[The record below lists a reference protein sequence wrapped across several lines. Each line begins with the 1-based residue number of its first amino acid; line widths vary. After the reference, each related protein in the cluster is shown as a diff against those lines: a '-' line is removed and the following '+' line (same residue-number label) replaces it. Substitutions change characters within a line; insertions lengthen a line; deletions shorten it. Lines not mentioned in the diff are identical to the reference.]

1 MQADQGLPGDG
12 TQTYT
17 EHSLTWVSWW
27 VGPAALLLAYAGAV
41 LAAYRCGVVVG
52 RWRAVLPWIGP
63 FVVGLGSTLL
73 VLLRPG
79 ITPDHP
85 WADRRLV
92 VSVLPTVMLLAVG
105 AVAALVRLARRH
117 APLPVLIL
125 AVVIGSLAV
134 TGPAFAATRPVAGLR
149 TEMGEVGA
157 VQQVC
162 RSFRPGDVAVVV
174 SERAANEWT
183 EDIRGVCHV
192 PTVVVRVPHS
202 STQTA
207 AGQQALTAALQRL
220 LPKIQAGGGNVQ
232 VISDRPELLTPLGTT
247 PRHLVDLQTTEDP
260 RLLTERPEGSVPLVV
275 SLWSAP
281 APR

>member
-1 MQADQGLPGDG
+1 MRCCPG
-12 TQTYT
+12 
-17 EHSLTWVSWW
+17 S
-27 VGPAALLLAYAGAV
+27 
-41 LAAYRCGVVVG
+41 
-52 RWRAVLPWIGP
+52 GP

-92 VSVLPTVMLLAVG
+92 VSVLPTVLLLAVG

-192 PTVVVRVPHS
+192 PTVVVRVPHT

-207 AGQQALTAALQRL
+207 AGQQALTDALRRL